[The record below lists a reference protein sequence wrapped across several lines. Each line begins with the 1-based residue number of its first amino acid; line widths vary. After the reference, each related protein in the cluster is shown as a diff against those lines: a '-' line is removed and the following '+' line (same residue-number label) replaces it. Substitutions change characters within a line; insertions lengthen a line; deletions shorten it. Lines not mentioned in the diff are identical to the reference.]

1 MTPEE
6 RRKYAREYRAEGFG
20 RDADRRYR
28 LRWLEKIRAK
38 DRARKAHRRDGGE
51 CGNAQSI

>member
-6 RRKYAREYRAEGFG
+6 KRQYAREYRAEGFG

-38 DRARKAHRRDGGE
+38 DKARKAHRRDGGE
-51 CGNAQSI
+51 CGNAQGQ